1 MQIDEHFKYADKML
15 NLLPKG
21 VFLSVKADNRI
32 NTMTIGWGTIGY
44 MWSKPV
50 IMVAVRYS
58 RHTYELLEN
67 ADDFSISI
75 PLNDNLKKSLAGAG
89 TRSGRDI
96 DKFKEFELNAQD
108 AKTISSPIIAE
119 CGLIFECKII
129 YKQPLNPMM
138 LAKDIKDRFYA
149 DEDYH
154 MLYFGEI
161 MANYINKTS

>member
-1 MQIDEHFKYADKML
+1 MRIDEYFKYADKML
-15 NLLPKG
+15 TLLPKG
-21 VFLSVKADNRI
+21 AFLTVKADNRI

-50 IMVAVRYS
+50 IMVAVRHS

-75 PLNDNLKKSLAGAG
+75 PLNDNLKKCLSGAG
-89 TRSGRDI
+89 STSGRDI
-96 DKFKEFELNAQD
+96 DKFKQFELTAQN

-129 YKQPLNPMM
+129 CKQPLNPMM
-138 LAKDIKDRFYA
+138 LANDIKDRFYA
-149 DEDYH
+149 DENYH

-161 MANYINKTS
+161 IASYSITA